1 MADAP
6 QKPEVQTTFL
16 GKVDAFMRS
25 VANTATFGY
34 ADKFAAWA
42 DSKVAGG
49 SYQDRLEQQ
58 KKITEFDNQH
68 NSGIVAAGQV
78 AGVVGGGLAARSVLG
93 AGKAFVTAYT
103 GTAAATAVAGGAA
116 ATTVSATEGTAVAAE
131 VGRTLLGATKDKVV
145 HAASTVKEAVIHP
158 VQTAKAAGG
167 LAWRGTKFI
176 TQQATVI
183 GASLGI
189 EEGAKLASESVIGKA
204 EAVTGK
210 DALEADKHKLADVGV
225 SGAVAAGLA
234 VATRGRTGVAATMV
248 KGVASMAG
256 ITAASGAATEIAA
269 STAASLEEGEHA
281 AAARSAGVG
290 VTAVAVAAAAAKR
303 GHIDLRSIWN
313 GVTANPLVAL
323 ATGAQVAGIVAD
335 AAERT
340 DAKLA
345 AAATP
350 TVVAAAE
357 ALPEKSPTVASPE
370 SAPASEDVKP
380 VLKQQAPRPHKAPPR
395 RHREPKQTELAQA
408 AEGTLV
414 GITPEA
420 RVGLQVPDF
429 SAQLS
434 QPQGV
439 GGPAAEKVA
448 AASAAGE
455 GGKIDTS
462 RLGELL
468 QTDSVPN
475 QALQQVVEPRS
486 ERPVVV
492 ARLDNL
498 G

>member
-58 KKITEFDNQH
+58 KKITEFDNQN
-68 NSGIVAAGQV
+68 NSGAVAAGQV

-93 AGKAFVTAYT
+93 AGRAFVAASPT
-103 GTAAATAVAGGAA
+103 GAAAATAVAGGMAA
-116 ATTVSATEGTAVAAE
+116 ATAGGATTATTISVAEGAAVAAM
-131 VGRTLLGATKDKVV
+131 VARGL
-145 HAASTVKEAVIHP
+145 VKRAVQNP
-158 VQTAKAAGG
+158 VQVVKGAGN
-167 LAWRGTKFI
+167 LAWNGAKFI
-176 TQQATVI
+176 AKQATVI
-183 GASLGI
+183 GAALGI
-189 EEGAKLASESVIGKA
+189 DEGAKLASESVIGKA
-204 EAVTGK
+204 EAATGK
-210 DALEADKHKLADVGV
+210 DALETDKHKLSDAGV
-225 SGAVAAGLA
+225 AGAVAAGLA
-234 VATRGRTGVAATMV
+234 VAARGRTGVAATMV
-248 KGVASMAG
+248 KGVALMAG
-256 ITAASGAATEIAA
+256 VTAAVDATTEIAA

-290 VTAVAVAAAAAKR
+290 VAAVAAAALAVKR
-303 GHIDLRSIWN
+303 GGVDLKSIWN

-323 ATGAQVAGIVAD
+323 ATGAQVAEVVVD

-340 DAKLA
+340 EAKLA
-345 AAATP
+345 AATKP

-357 ALPEKSPTVASPE
+357 ALPEEAPTVAPPA

-395 RHREPKQTELAQA
+395 HHREPKQTELAQA

-414 GITPEA
+414 GITLEA

-434 QPQGV
+434 QSQDV
-439 GGPAAEKVA
+439 GTPSAEKVA
-448 AASAAGE
+448 AASAADE

-475 QALQQVVEPRS
+475 QALQQVVEPRP
-486 ERPVVV
+486 ERPIVV
-492 ARLDNL
+492 ARLDNF

>member
-6 QKPEVQTTFL
+6 QKPEVQTTLL

-58 KKITEFDNQH
+58 KKITEFDNQN
-68 NSGIVAAGQV
+68 NSGVVTAGQV

-93 AGKAFVTAYT
+93 AGRAFVAAYT
-103 GTAAATAVAGGAA
+103 GAAAATAVT
-116 ATTVSATEGTAVAAE
+116 ATAAVAAE
-131 VGRTLLGATKDKVV
+131 GATVAAGTGRTLLGSARSKVAQ
-145 HAASTVKEAVIHP
+145 AASAAREAVLHP
-158 VQTAKAAGG
+158 VQTVKAAGSLG
-167 LAWRGTKFI
+167 WKGTKFI
-176 TQQATVI
+176 AKQATVI
-183 GASLGI
+183 GAALGI
-189 EEGAKLASESVIGKA
+189 DEGAKLASESVIGKA
-204 EAVTGK
+204 EAATGK
-210 DALEADKHKLADVGV
+210 DALETDKHKLADAGV

-234 VATRGRTGVAATMV
+234 VATRGRAGVAATMV
-248 KGVASMAG
+248 KGVALMAG
-256 ITAASGAATEIAA
+256 VTAAVDATTEITA

-290 VTAVAVAAAAAKR
+290 ITAAAMAAVAMKR
-303 GHIDLRSIWN
+303 GHVDLKSIWN

-323 ATGAQVAGIVAD
+323 ATGAQVAGVVVD

-350 TVVAAAE
+350 TVVASAE
-357 ALPEKSPTVASPE
+357 TPRETAPVPE
-370 SAPASEDVKP
+370 SSVPASEEAKP
-380 VLKQQAPRPHKAPPR
+380 AAAKHHAPRPHKAPPR
-395 RHREPKQTELAQA
+395 RPREPKQTELAHA

-429 SAQLS
+429 SAQLF
-434 QPQGV
+434 QPQDAGV
-439 GGPAAEKVA
+439 PSAEKVA
-448 AASAAGE
+448 AAPAADE
-455 GGKIDTS
+455 GSKIDTS

-475 QALQQVVEPRS
+475 QALQQVAEPRP
-486 ERPVVV
+486 ERQIVV
-492 ARLDNL
+492 ARFDNF